1 MVATH
6 RASLTRRAV
15 LHAMRQQHNLSR
27 IVTHA
32 TRALGWRVM
41 CAVLTLAFA
50 AIHMRPAPTH
60 ATDAGVDGDHI
71 FAGVSYES
79 YGSYERC
86 SWVRPVT
93 IHEQGVSPAVITR
106 EWQGLTWSLYICE
119 VDGDSNFVW
128 LPDVSTEHIAE
139 SSRSVVRELI
149 PMLTENFSPLPH
161 RGVVKT
167 PTWFW
172 VNPLLWK
179 PVSVTAR
186 VPTPRGILTVTTTAT
201 PETLEFSPGDGIG
214 DTVECEGPGLPW
226 SSFLPSFVETE
237 CQYEYPVPS
246 SVRSDGV
253 YRARLDVVWEIT
265 WKTNIGASGTLP
277 DVRIGATHSLR
288 IRELQAVVRQ

>member
-32 TRALGWRVM
+32 TRALGWRVV
-41 CAVLTLAFA
+41 CVVLSLAFA

-119 VDGDSNFVW
+119 VDGDFAHLQISRQRNLRCHRRPFENQFICH
-128 LPDVSTEHIAE
+128 LASLSCHILDG
-139 SSRSVVRELI
+139 RTTLIRVVGFR
-149 PMLTENFSPLPH
+149 TC
-161 RGVVKT
+161 RRR
-167 PTWFW
+167 W
-172 VNPLLWK
+172 
-179 PVSVTAR
+179 
-186 VPTPRGILTVTTTAT
+186 
-201 PETLEFSPGDGIG
+201 
-214 DTVECEGPGLPW
+214 
-226 SSFLPSFVETE
+226 
-237 CQYEYPVPS
+237 
-246 SVRSDGV
+246 
-253 YRARLDVVWEIT
+253 
-265 WKTNIGASGTLP
+265 
-277 DVRIGATHSLR
+277 
-288 IRELQAVVRQ
+288 

>member
-1 MVATH
+1 MTH
-6 RASLTRRAV
+6 QSNVVSAV
-15 LHAMRQQHNLSR
+15 FRTTSGLSR
-27 IVTHA
+27 VAI
-32 TRALGWRVM
+32 
-41 CAVLTLAFA
+41 CAVLAFVIA
-50 AIHMRPAPTH
+50 VLQVKPAPTH
-60 ATDAGVDGDHI
+60 ATEAGVDGDHI
-71 FAGVSYES
+71 FAGVSYGS
-79 YGSYERC
+79 YGSFERC

-93 IHEQGVSPAVITR
+93 IQQEGVSPAVITR

-119 VDGDSNFVW
+119 LDGDSNFVW
-128 LPDVSTEHIAE
+128 LPDVSSEHIAE

-201 PETLEFSPGDGIG
+201 PESLEFSPGDGIG
-214 DTVECEGPGLPW
+214 DTVECDGPGLPW
-226 SSFLPSFVETE
+226 TSFLPSFIESE

-246 SVRSDGV
+246 SVRRDGI

-277 DVRIGATHSLR
+277 DVRIGATHSIR
-288 IRELQAVVRQ
+288 IRELQAVVRG

>member
-1 MVATH
+1 MTFPMNSTKMTQHKTIRGTTLRRVLLAIV
-6 RASLTRRAV
+6 SLVCFGLAV
-15 LHAMRQQHNLSR
+15 PKMAR
-27 IVTHA
+27 
-32 TRALGWRVM
+32 
-41 CAVLTLAFA
+41 
-50 AIHMRPAPTH
+50 

-71 FAGVSYES
+71 YAGVSYGS
-79 YGSYERC
+79 YESYERC
-86 SWVRPVT
+86 SWVRPIT
-93 IHEQGVSPAVITR
+93 IHEQGVSPSIITR

-119 VDGDSNFVW
+119 IDGDSEFVW
-128 LPDVSTEHIAE
+128 LPDVSSEHIAE

-226 SSFLPSFVETE
+226 TSYLPSFVDTE

-265 WKTNIGASGTLP
+265 WKTNVGASGTLP

-288 IRELQAVVRQ
+288 IRELQAVVRR